1 MHQLQRIGLFGI
13 TAVLLV
19 GFWAGLWYQGQ
30 RKGNVLILAAE
41 NSGVSGE
48 EGGRGADEHVGVP
61 SGAEAGSGAG
71 VGSWTGAGSP
81 SGMGAG
87 TTLGADWQWDD
98 GSWGYQDGSGT
109 TARGSGTA
117 AGGSGTVAESLGER
131 PEGLSDRDWLAAQYS
146 RSGTFA
152 VHVVGRVASPGLYF
166 MPPGSRIYDAVMEAE
181 PEEDANLDLIN
192 MALPVEDGMQ
202 IRVPII
208 GRPSPWDGE
217 ALILRSSDRQE
228 NVDSGAGSGS
238 SAGTGKI
245 NINKATAK
253 ELEALPGI
261 GPAYSQ
267 RIVQYREQNGGFKSI
282 EDLQKVSGIGPA
294 KMNALRDLICV

>member
-13 TAVLLV
+13 TAVLLA

-30 RKGNVLILAAE
+30 RKGDVLILAAE
-41 NSGVSGE
+41 SGGIPGE
-48 EGGRGADEHVGVP
+48 EGGRNADEYAGAP
-61 SGAEAGSGAG
+61 SGAET
-71 VGSWTGAGSP
+71 GSWAGTGAQ
-81 SGMGAG
+81 SGIGAG
-87 TTLGADWQWDD
+87 TTLGADRQWAD
-98 GSWGYQDGSGT
+98 GSAGYQDGDGSA
-109 TARGSGTA
+109 ARGSSLT
-117 AGGSGTVAESLGER
+117 AESAGEK

-146 RSGTFA
+146 RSGTLA

-192 MALPVEDGMQ
+192 LALPVEDGMQ

-208 GRPSPWDGE
+208 GRPSPWDGD
-217 ALILRSSDRQE
+217 ALVLRASDRQE
-228 NVDSGAGSGS
+228 NIDTGTSTGGGAG
-238 SAGTGKI
+238 AGKV

-267 RIVQYREQNGGFKSI
+267 RIIQYREQNGGFKSI

-294 KMNALRDLICV
+294 KMSTLRDLICV